1 MEILI
6 KSHRFLPVFRK
17 SVQQVVRLERGREIV
32 DLDDVAKLVRVDVDA
47 HVNKVVVARVLN
59 ANSRGLLQV
68 RLNLRKT
75 GRTVNNLREEATI
88 CLSKTTTGLPPRLHP
103 RRTHSGEIPCPSHHC
118 PKSDEPGTREAIPRL
133 QNQPRLVQR
142 LGCRSGTC
150 GRTLLHPG
158 DVPVWLWVAT
168 LSFP

>member
-1 MEILI
+1 ME
-6 KSHRFLPVFRK
+6 SHRFLPVFRK

-88 CLSKTTTGLPPRLHP
+88 CLFENHDRFTSSVT
-103 RRTHSGEIPCPSHHC
+103 SAQ
-118 PKSDEPGTREAIPRL
+118 DA
-133 QNQPRLVQR
+133 
-142 LGCRSGTC
+142 LGRNS
-150 GRTLLHPG
+150 
-158 DVPVWLWVAT
+158 
-168 LSFP
+168 LSFSSLPKVR